1 MKIKLLFEGESDRLA
16 LTALL
21 HEDFNAAEPYAEF
34 VKADYGGR
42 RRGFTRIL
50 AREIAIAIEVD
61 KADAVWIH
69 IDLET
74 DTAEKMQENL
84 GKILSRVPEA
94 YRFRVKFFVIHRNLE
109 SVLIAG
115 CFEKERN
122 YSLLEN
128 TKGKVRRVLRR
139 FFHQFYIETIHAPQY
154 AAKADKEKIIR
165 RIGGIRQL
173 QQALTNLLL

>member
-21 HEDFNAAEPYAEF
+21 NEDFNAASKHRIEF
-34 VKADYGGR
+34 VYANYGGR
-42 RRGFTRIL
+42 HRGFTRTL
-50 AREIAIAIEVD
+50 AEQIKAAIEVD

-74 DTAEKMQENL
+74 DTAEKMREIL
-84 GKILSRVPEA
+84 ELILSRVPEA
-94 YRFRVKFFVIHRNLE
+94 YHPRAKFFVIDRNLE
-109 SVLIAG
+109 SVLLAG

-122 YSLLEN
+122 YTLLEN

-139 FFHQFYIETIHAPQY
+139 FFHHFYIETIHAPEY
-154 AAKADKEKIIR
+154 AAKVDKEKIIR
-165 RIGGIRQL
+165 RISGIQQL
-173 QQALTNLLL
+173 QQALTNLL